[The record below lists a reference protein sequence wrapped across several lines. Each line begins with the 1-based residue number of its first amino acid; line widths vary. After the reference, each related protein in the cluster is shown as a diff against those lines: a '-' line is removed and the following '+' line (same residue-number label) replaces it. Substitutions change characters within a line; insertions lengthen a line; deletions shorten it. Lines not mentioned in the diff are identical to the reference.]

1 MTHGPRCLQ
10 GLTSSF
16 FSSSSSF
23 FSWFPS
29 RSWQKLVSTRAETRA
44 APRNENSA
52 GVESRKGGKRST
64 LRWPMPRS
72 LETSRFRVDDHVN
85 EIKGKGGGKDRRKV
99 FVRFFFGNGIR
110 TFMFS
115 LGNLTSGWNAREEEK
130 TRHPAYR
137 IHQNSVGEIA
147 PLSPGGKSARKIRG
161 SWPRSGGRERCA
173 DCTEISKSHSRLGY
187 PLAASGQTFKSA
199 SPATRGGERI
209 VRARS
214 LSAIV
219 ALFFF
224 FFTYKPQGLYV
235 KEIRKRE
242 RERGRGSLS
251 RK

>member
-1 MTHGPRCLQ
+1 MFTGVNLLLLLLLLFLLFLLVPVTELAKTRFDAGRDESGPSKRKF
-10 GLTSSF
+10 GRGWESKRG
-16 FSSSSSF
+16 
-23 FSWFPS
+23 W
-29 RSWQKLVSTRAETRA
+29 TR
-44 APRNENSA
+44 
-52 GVESRKGGKRST
+52 RST

-173 DCTEISKSHSRLGY
+173 DCTEISKSHSHLGY

-199 SPATRGGERI
+199 SPAPLEEENASCGH
-209 VRARS
+209 V
-214 LSAIV
+214 LSPP
-219 ALFFF
+219 L
-224 FFTYKPQGLYV
+224 
-235 KEIRKRE
+235 
-242 RERGRGSLS
+242 
-251 RK
+251 

>member
-1 MTHGPRCLQ
+1 MFTGVNLFLLLLLLFLLFLLVPVTELAKTRFDAGRDESGPSKRKF
-10 GLTSSF
+10 GRGWESKRG
-16 FSSSSSF
+16 
-23 FSWFPS
+23 W
-29 RSWQKLVSTRAETRA
+29 TR
-44 APRNENSA
+44 
-52 GVESRKGGKRST
+52 RST

-199 SPATRGGERI
+199 SPAPLEEENASCGH
-209 VRARS
+209 V
-214 LSAIV
+214 LSPP
-219 ALFFF
+219 L
-224 FFTYKPQGLYV
+224 
-235 KEIRKRE
+235 
-242 RERGRGSLS
+242 
-251 RK
+251 

>member
-1 MTHGPRCLQ
+1 MFTGVNLLLLLLLLFLLFLLVPVTELAKTRFDPGRDESGPSKRKF
-10 GLTSSF
+10 GRGWESKRG
-16 FSSSSSF
+16 
-23 FSWFPS
+23 W
-29 RSWQKLVSTRAETRA
+29 TR
-44 APRNENSA
+44 
-52 GVESRKGGKRST
+52 RST

-72 LETSRFRVDDHVN
+72 LETSRFRVDDH

-173 DCTEISKSHSRLGY
+173 DCTEISKSHSHLGY

-199 SPATRGGERI
+199 SPAPLEEENASCGH
-209 VRARS
+209 V
-214 LSAIV
+214 LSPP
-219 ALFFF
+219 L
-224 FFTYKPQGLYV
+224 
-235 KEIRKRE
+235 
-242 RERGRGSLS
+242 
-251 RK
+251 

>member
-16 FSSSSSF
+16 SFSSSSSF

-52 GVESRKGGKRST
+52 GVESRKRGWTRRST

-72 LETSRFRVDDHVN
+72 LETSRFRVDDH

-115 LGNLTSGWNAREEEK
+115 LGNLTSGWNAKEEEK

-199 SPATRGGERI
+199 SPAPLEEENASCGH
-209 VRARS
+209 V
-214 LSAIV
+214 LSPP
-219 ALFFF
+219 L
-224 FFTYKPQGLYV
+224 
-235 KEIRKRE
+235 
-242 RERGRGSLS
+242 
-251 RK
+251 